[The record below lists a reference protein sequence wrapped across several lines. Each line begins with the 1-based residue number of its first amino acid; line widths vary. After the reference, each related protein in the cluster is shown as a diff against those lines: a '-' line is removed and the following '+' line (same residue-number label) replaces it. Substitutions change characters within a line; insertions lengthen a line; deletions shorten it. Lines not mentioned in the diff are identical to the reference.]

1 MINLSEKAQSEVKR
15 LVGENKPGAF
25 LRVGVRGGGCSGLT
39 YDVKF
44 DDKQNTDDRVYEI
57 GGVKLVCDPKS
68 FIYLDGMTVDFS
80 TDLVGGGFRFI
91 NPNATGSCGCGTSFS
106 V

>member
-1 MINLSEKAQSEVKR
+1 MIQLTEQAKSEVAR
-15 LVGENKPGAF
+15 LISQQKPGSF
-25 LRVGVRGGGCSGLT
+25 LRVGVKGGGCSGLT
-39 YDVKF
+39 YDIKF
-44 DDKQNTDDRVYEI
+44 DDKIDEHDRTYDI
-57 GGVKLVCDPKS
+57 NGVKIVCDSKS
-68 FIYLDGMTVDFS
+68 FIYLDGMSIDYS